1 MKRILNSMVAAALAA
16 GIGTGLATGLAGQAA
31 AADLTI
37 RIEGMEQAAGTFHIA
52 VFEADGWDE
61 NQTVASGRL
70 AAEEGAELTLTGLVP
85 GAYGIK
91 IFQDVDDNGQLNLG
105 IWGIPSEPYG
115 FSNDAPAR
123 GGPPSFRQ
131 ASFKL
136 AEPGTVQTIKL
147 H

>member
-1 MKRILNSMVAAALAA
+1 MKRILNSMIAAALAA
-16 GIGTGLATGLAGQAA
+16 GIGTGLAGQAA

-37 RIEGMEQAAGTFHIA
+37 RIEGVEQAAGTFHIA
-52 VFEADGWDE
+52 VFEADGWEE

-105 IWGIPSEPYG
+105 MWGIPSEPYG
-115 FSNDAPAR
+115 FSNDAPAL
-123 GGPPSFRQ
+123 GGPPSFRR

-136 AEPGTVQTIKL
+136 TEPGTVQTIKL

>member
-1 MKRILNSMVAAALAA
+1 MKRILNSMIAAALAA
-16 GIGTGLATGLAGQAA
+16 GIGTGLAGQAA

-37 RIEGMEQAAGTFHIA
+37 RIEGVEQAAGTFHIA
-52 VFEADGWDE
+52 VFEADGWEE

-105 IWGIPSEPYG
+105 MWGIPSEPYG
-115 FSNDAPAR
+115 FSRDASAR
-123 GGPPSFRQ
+123 MGPPR
-131 ASFKL
+131 FKAARFDL
-136 AEPGTVQTIKL
+136 PEAGTVQTITL
-147 H
+147 Q

>member
-1 MKRILNSMVAAALAA
+1 MKRILNSMIAAAIAA
-16 GIGTGLATGLAGQAA
+16 GIGTGLAGQAA

-37 RIEGMEQAAGTFHIA
+37 RIEGVEQAAGTFHIA
-52 VFEADGWDE
+52 VFEADGWEE

-70 AAEEGAELTLTGLVP
+70 AAEEGAELTLTGLAP

-105 IWGIPSEPYG
+105 MWGIPSEPYG
-115 FSNDAPAR
+115 FSNNAPAR

-131 ASFKL
+131 ASFNL